1 MKLFASFLIAVLSL
15 FSVFALPLS
24 RQDEADNVIYAR
36 QLASR
41 DAATRQSAAEEL
53 ARRVALD
60 QKKIVEGYLLQ
71 EKDKRVR
78 LALNWALYRM
88 GKSDLLFQIVRDLDS
103 SRQDQAVG
111 YLSQLERADSLYVFL
126 RQESTKPKIIRA
138 LIEAI
143 GRIGDT
149 AALQEIKPFLDSYDP
164 DIAETAKNATNL
176 LTTGV
181 AATDS
186 TVKTRPRTTATPEK
200 P

>member
-1 MKLFASFLIAVLSL
+1 MKLLASFLIALLPL

-24 RQDEADNVIYAR
+24 QQDDADNGIYAK
-36 QLASR
+36 QLANR

-88 GKSDLLFQIVRDLDS
+88 SKSDSLFQIVRDLDS
-103 SRQDQAVG
+103 TRQEQAVG

-126 RQESTKPKIIRA
+126 RQESTKPKVIRG
-138 LIEAI
+138 LIESI

-164 DIAETAKNATNL
+164 DIAEAAKNATNL

-181 AATDS
+181 AATDPA
-186 TVKTRPRTTATPEK
+186 VKTRPRTTATPEK